1 MFYFYLFSEMAYE
14 YVAISGHP
22 EDVISI
28 SIGNE
33 AESYALAHYKGSL
46 RRGLNPSTSGVL
58 QNVTTMTSNTDTPT
72 NDVPDECTSDTEKGC
87 SSSSGTVPDECNQDP
102 RKGCSSSSGT
112 AHGDNSAA
120 KETVQTPVSSSSD
133 TEIKSNV
140 DPDDSDDEP
149 LVKKCMLLPKRCR
162 SREAIQRRR
171 RLYKIRKR
179 NRQQKHLKSPQKHLK
194 SPQKHLKTPQKFEYR
209 ELTITRYFQ

>member
-1 MFYFYLFSEMAYE
+1 MAYE

-46 RRGLNPSTSGVL
+46 RCRLNPSTSGVL
-58 QNVTTMTSNTDTPT
+58 QSVTTMTPNTDTPT

-87 SSSSGTVPDECNQDP
+87 SSSSGT
-102 RKGCSSSSGT
+102 
-112 AHGDNSAA
+112 AHGDNLAA

-133 TEIKSNV
+133 TEIIPNL

-149 LVKKCMLLPKRCR
+149 LIKKCMLLPKRCQ
-162 SREAIQRRR
+162 SRDAIQRCRH
-171 RLYKIRKR
+171 LYKIRKR
-179 NRQQKHLKSPQKHLK
+179 NQQQKHLKS
-194 SPQKHLKTPQKFEYR
+194 PQKFEYR

>member
-1 MFYFYLFSEMAYE
+1 MDMFYSYLFSEMAYE
-14 YVAISGHP
+14 YVAISSHP

-28 SIGNE
+28 SIGNQ

-58 QNVTTMTSNTDTPT
+58 QTVTTMTDTPT

-87 SSSSGTVPDECNQDP
+87 SSSSGTVPDECNQDT

-112 AHGDNSAA
+112 AHGDTLAA
-120 KETVQTPVSSSSD
+120 KETVQTPVSVSLETGVRSNSD
-133 TEIKSNV
+133 PN
-140 DPDDSDDEP
+140 DSDDEP
-149 LVKKCMLLPKRCR
+149 LMKKCILLPKRCR

-171 RLYKIRKR
+171 HLYKIRKR
-179 NRQQKHLKSPQKHLK
+179 NRQQKHLKSPQK
-194 SPQKHLKTPQKFEYR
+194 FEYR

>member
-1 MFYFYLFSEMAYE
+1 MDMFYSYLFSEMAYE

-28 SIGNE
+28 SIGHQ

-46 RRGLNPSTSGVL
+46 RHGLNPSTSGVL
-58 QNVTTMTSNTDTPT
+58 QNVTTTTSNTDTPT
-72 NDVPDECTSDTEKGC
+72 DDVPDDCTSDTEKGC

-112 AHGDNSAA
+112 AHGDNLAA
-120 KETVQTPVSSSSD
+120 KETVQTPVSSSAE
-133 TEIKSNV
+133 TKIRSNS
-140 DPDDSDDEP
+140 DPDVSDDEP

-162 SREAIQRRR
+162 SREAIERRCHM
-171 RLYKIRKR
+171 YKIRKR
-179 NRQQKHLKSPQKHLK
+179 NQQQKHLK
-194 SPQKHLKTPQKFEYR
+194 
-209 ELTITRYFQ
+209 

>member
-1 MFYFYLFSEMAYE
+1 
-14 YVAISGHP
+14 
-22 EDVISI
+22 
-28 SIGNE
+28 
-33 AESYALAHYKGSL
+33 
-46 RRGLNPSTSGVL
+46 
-58 QNVTTMTSNTDTPT
+58 MTSNTDTPT
-72 NDVPDECTSDTEKGC
+72 NDVPDECTLDTEKGC

-120 KETVQTPVSSSSD
+120 KETVQTPVSFSSD

-140 DPDDSDDEP
+140 DPDDADEP

-162 SREAIQRRR
+162 SQEAIQRHRH
-171 RLYKIRKR
+171 LYKIRKR
-179 NRQQKHLKSPQKHLK
+179 NPQQKHLK

-209 ELTITRYFQ
+209 ELTITRFFQ